1 MFDTLQDRLSAAF
14 RNLRGK
20 TRLSEAEIEATLREI
35 RLALLEA
42 DVNLTVVKEFTA
54 AVRTRAAG
62 AEIHF
67 SPSTDSVLVGDL
79 FDVVLQGANFDST
92 SGGLPIDKITGGQGF
107 NFSYS
112 FANMQVLSITID
124 PRWTLGSNPGVI
136 DLRPCTSDDLIVI
149 RLQFDLHDSI
159 KTSFAR
165 RELALVSGSLK
176 EFGVLVRNRLLT
188 ENMRL
193 YIYLQQKMAGD
204 EVNTALV
211 RSFRKEMDGIA
222 KTALEFLEKY
232 NEIEKKSEAE
242 LSSFAEEFDQIG
254 SVVSTRMKRE
264 EETLY
269 PLYAANY

>member
-1 MFDTLQDRLSAAF
+1 MFDFFKKKKEQKSAP
-14 RNLRGK
+14 
-20 TRLSEAEIEATLREI
+20 
-35 RLALLEA
+35 
-42 DVNLTVVKEFTA
+42 TA
-54 AVRTRAAG
+54 APAPA
-62 AEIHF
+62 
-67 SPSTDSVLVGDL
+67 P
-79 FDVVLQGANFDST
+79 
-92 SGGLPIDKITGGQGF
+92 SGGIQYYPELIK
-107 NFSYS
+107 
-112 FANMQVLSITID
+112 
-124 PRWTLGSNPGVI
+124 
-136 DLRPCTSDDLIVI
+136 DLIGDHR
-149 RLQFDLHDSI
+149 RLFDLHDSI

-176 EFGVLVRNRLLT
+176 EFGVLVRNHLLT

-232 NEIEKKSEAE
+232 NEIEKNSEVE